1 MIVMSETKNN
11 LSKLQAQL
19 KDIEAQ
25 KKRIE
30 IELRKESCKKHFD
43 VLIASLS
50 ENSDALEILGRYK
63 VSTELPIF
71 LKYMKDG
78 FDVMAEKSAEEIQA
92 LRERRKASDEKRRIS
107 RQKNLEQQSEQA
119 EQTVEIDANAFGS
132 DEGIDSYD
140 HSYAKEE
147 EPSW

>member
-1 MIVMSETKNN
+1 MSETKNN

-50 ENSDALEILGRYK
+50 ENSEALEILGRYK
-63 VSTELPIF
+63 VNTELPIF
-71 LKYMKDG
+71 LKYLKDG
-78 FDVMAEKSAEEIQA
+78 FDVMSEKSAEEIQA
-92 LRERRKASDEKRRIS
+92 LRERRKASDEKRR
-107 RQKNLEQQSEQA
+107 
-119 EQTVEIDANAFGS
+119 
-132 DEGIDSYD
+132 
-140 HSYAKEE
+140 
-147 EPSW
+147 SWQL